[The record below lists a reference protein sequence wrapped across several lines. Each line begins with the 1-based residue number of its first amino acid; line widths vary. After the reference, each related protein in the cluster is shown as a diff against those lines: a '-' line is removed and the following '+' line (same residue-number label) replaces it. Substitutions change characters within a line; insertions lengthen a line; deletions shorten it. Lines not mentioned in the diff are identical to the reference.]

1 MEAVGIN
8 VGYLITQILGIFI
21 LLAMIY
27 GIYYVVKRLKQRDT
41 DNNED

>member
-8 VGYLITQILGIFI
+8 VGYLITQVLGIFL

-27 GIYYVVKRLKQRDT
+27 GIYSVVKRFKQRDT
-41 DNNED
+41 DKNED